1 MTDLVIYNPK
11 VGGQVSSG
19 RSGGAV
25 VPSSGQPSGF
35 SLFEEF
41 KKGFSSGLTKGAA
54 SKARSKSKPKPK
66 TSTQSKPKPQPKP
79 APKALP
85 APERRSEPVVAYVP
99 LIEGSVNDPMD
110 IDMSGAV
117 AWGPGL
123 YEDFMGGG
131 MADPTTIV

>member
-1 MTDLVIYNPK
+1 MSDLVVYNPK

-19 RSGGAV
+19 SSGGAV

-35 SLFEEF
+35 SLIGEF
-41 KKGFSSGLTKGAA
+41 KKGFSSGLAKGAA
-54 SKARSKSKPKPK
+54 SKARSKPK
-66 TSTQSKPKPQPKP
+66 TPTQSKAKPKS

-85 APERRSEPVVAYVP
+85 APERRSDPVVAYVP
-99 LIEGSVNDPMD
+99 LIEGSVNDPMQ

-131 MADPTTIV
+131 RADPTTIV

>member
-1 MTDLVIYNPK
+1 MTDLVVYNPK

-19 RSGGAV
+19 SSGGAV

-35 SLFEEF
+35 SLIGEF
-41 KKGFSSGLTKGAA
+41 KKGFSSGLAKGAT
-54 SKARSKSKPKPK
+54 SKAKPKSK
-66 TSTQSKPKPQPKP
+66 TSTQSKPKPKTTTQSKP

-85 APERRSEPVVAYVP
+85 APERRSDPVVAYVP
-99 LIEGSVNDPMD
+99 LIEGSDNDPMQ